1 MAVAARI
8 KEKHLPSR
16 VAGKRSPS
24 LVGAIEGTIIATA
37 VVVGL
42 DESDSVTPHRGF
54 WILVATGSFFWIAHV
69 YADLLA
75 DRIKGH
81 HRMGRHAIGTVMARE
96 WPLLQSSFV
105 LAIPLALGAAACVEL
120 PARLRP
126 GLAERYR
133 GTRRLG
139 SRLLPQGGSRSGRN
153 HRRRLSQRRSRA
165 THRRVQGGRE
175 VSATG
180 PRDDV
185 ASAHEGDRRPK

>member
-1 MAVAARI
+1 VAVAARI
-8 KEKHLPSR
+8 KEKHIPSR

-42 DESDSVTPHRGF
+42 DESDSVTPQRAF

-81 HRMGRHAIGTVMARE
+81 HRMGRHAVTAVISRE

-105 LAIPLALGAAACVEL
+105 LGIPLALGAVGALSASIAFDLAWLTGVAALVGWGIVFSRKEGHGFVGIVVAASL
-120 PARLRP
+120 NAAV
-126 GLAERYR
+126 GLLIV
-133 GTRRLG
+133 GFK
-139 SRLLPQGGSRSGRN
+139 
-153 HRRRLSQRRSRA
+153 
-165 THRRVQGGRE
+165 VI
-175 VSATG
+175 V
-180 PRDDV
+180 
-185 ASAHEGDRRPK
+185 K

>member
-42 DESDSVTPHRGF
+42 DESDSVTPLRGF

-81 HRMGRHAIGTVMARE
+81 HRMGRHAIEAVMARE

-105 LAIPLALGAAACVEL
+105 LAVPLALGAIGALSSQVAFDLAWLSGMAALVGWGVVFSRKEGH
-120 PARLRP
+120 
-126 GLAERYR
+126 GLVGIVAA
-133 GTRRLG
+133 GALNAAVG
-139 SRLLPQGGSRSGRN
+139 LLIVGFK
-153 HRRRLSQRRSRA
+153 
-165 THRRVQGGRE
+165 VI
-175 VSATG
+175 V
-180 PRDDV
+180 
-185 ASAHEGDRRPK
+185 K

>member
-81 HRMGRHAIGTVMARE
+81 HRMGRHAIAGCHGPGMAA
-96 WPLLQSSFV
+96 P
-105 LAIPLALGAAACVEL
+105 PVEL
-120 PARLRP
+120 RPRRSAR
-126 GLAERYR
+126 A
-133 GTRRLG
+133 
-139 SRLLPQGGSRSGRN
+139 
-153 HRRRLSQRRSRA
+153 RRRRRA
-165 THRRVQGGRE
+165 
-175 VSATG
+175 
-180 PRDDV
+180 
-185 ASAHEGDRRPK
+185 

>member
-1 MAVAARI
+1 VAVSARI

-42 DESDSVTPHRGF
+42 DESDSVTPLRGF
-54 WILVATGSFFWIAHV
+54 WILVATGTFFWVAHV

-81 HRMGRHAIGTVMARE
+81 HRMGRHAVIAVMGRE

-105 LAIPLALGAAACVEL
+105 LAIPLALGAIGVL
-120 PARLRP
+120 
-126 GLAERYR
+126 
-133 GTRRLG
+133 
-139 SRLLPQGGSRSGRN
+139 
-153 HRRRLSQRRSRA
+153 
-165 THRRVQGGRE
+165 
-175 VSATG
+175 
-180 PRDDV
+180 
-185 ASAHEGDRRPK
+185 SAHLAFDLAWLGGVAALVGWGVVFARKEGHGVTGIVVAAALNAAVGLVIVGFKVVVK